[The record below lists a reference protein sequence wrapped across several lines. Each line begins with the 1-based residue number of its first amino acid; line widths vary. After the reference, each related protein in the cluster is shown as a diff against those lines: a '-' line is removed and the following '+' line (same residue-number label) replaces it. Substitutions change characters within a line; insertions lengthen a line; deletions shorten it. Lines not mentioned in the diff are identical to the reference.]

1 MTAELLGN
9 RYELMEVIGVGGMA
23 VVYKAKDKLLNR
35 LVAVKILKSE
45 FNDNEQFINKFKR
58 ESQAAASLS
67 HNNIVNVFDVGVQDD
82 NHYIVMEYVNGKTLK
97 AYIKEQ
103 GKLPWKEALFL
114 IKQIAFA
121 LDHAHKN
128 NIIHRDIK
136 PHNILLNEDMI
147 PKVTDFG
154 IARAISSATV
164 TLVEETMGS
173 VHYISPEQARG
184 GFVDAKSDL
193 YSLGIVLY
201 EMLTGEVP
209 FDSDNS
215 VSVAIKHIQEE
226 IYFPESI
233 NDVPEGLIDIVY
245 KLVKKNP
252 MDRYHNARSL
262 IIDLISIQNN
272 PTLRFMDEPDLS
284 DETKKTPIIEDAQL
298 EEKKSEP
305 IKETPKPKRGM
316 PKLGKKQLIP
326 IVLIPI
332 ILGIILFVLVNA
344 FNVEEVKVPELSSKT
359 MEEAIEVLQS
369 YKLDY
374 RLERQ
379 NSSSVPIDHV
389 IKQDPV
395 AGTML
400 KEGQEVVLYISD
412 GVKQVKLPDV
422 TSQYEVEGIQ
432 TLENMGFVVNEV
444 ERKYNEDYEKGLIY
458 EQSPAPGTLLKEGA
472 EIKLYVSQGKDSV
485 VLDDLLGKTID
496 AAKEI
501 LLSEG
506 LVLGS
511 IKEEISD
518 KYEKNI
524 VISQD
529 PKAGVELQKN
539 AVVNLTIS
547 KGLLKSKSISINIAS
562 YLYGAEDDTEKAED
576 ENGNSGEKDK
586 EKEDKEKEDKEKEE
600 PEQVKVKV
608 FVIDDKNVSTLQ
620 YENTHLSNETIN
632 VQLKG
637 VGVQSYQVQINNTIY
652 NAENITF

>member
-1 MTAELLGN
+1 MTAKLLGN
-9 RYELMEVIGVGGMA
+9 RYELMEVIGIGGMA

-35 LVAVKILKSE
+35 LVAVKILKNE

-67 HNNIVNVFDVGVQDD
+67 HNNIVNVFDVGVQDN

-154 IARAISSATV
+154 IARAISSATI

-226 IYFPESI
+226 IRFPEGI
-233 NDVPEGLIDIVY
+233 QDVPEGLIDIVY
-245 KLVKKNP
+245 KLVKKSS
-252 MDRYHNARSL
+252 MDRYHNAREL
-262 IIDLISIQNN
+262 IIDLITIQNN
-272 PTLRFMDEPDLS
+272 PTTRFMDEPDLS
-284 DETKKTPIIEDAQL
+284 DETKKTPIIGDAQL
-298 EEKKSEP
+298 EEKKSQD
-305 IKETPKPKRGM
+305 IKETPKKE
-316 PKLGKKQLIP
+316 KFKWGKKQLMA

-332 ILGIILFVLVNA
+332 ILGIMVFVLVNA
-344 FNVEEVKVPELSSKT
+344 FDVEEVKVPDLSNQT
-359 MEEAIEVLQS
+359 MEEAIDVLQG

-374 RLERQ
+374 RLERE
-379 NSSSVPIDHV
+379 NSSSVSIDHV
-389 IKQDPV
+389 IEQDPV

-422 TSQYEVEGIQ
+422 TKQYEVEGIQ
-432 TLENMGFVVNEV
+432 ILENTGFVINEI
-444 ERKYNEDYEKGLIY
+444 ERKYNEDYEKGMIY
-458 EQSPAPGTLLKEGA
+458 EQSPAPGTLVKEGA
-472 EIKLYVSQGKDSV
+472 EIKLYVSQGKDSA
-485 VLDDLLGKTID
+485 VLNDLVGKTID
-496 AAKEI
+496 EAKEI
-501 LLSEG
+501 LLSGG
-506 LVLGS
+506 LTLGS
-511 IKEEISD
+511 IKEEVSN

-524 VISQD
+524 VINQD
-529 PKAGVELQKN
+529 PKAGVELQKKS
-539 AVVNLTIS
+539 VVNLTIS
-547 KGLLKSKSISINIAS
+547 KGLVKSKSISINIAS
-562 YLYGAEDDTEKAED
+562 YLYGADEDED
-576 ENGNSGEKDK
+576 ENGKGKDKDK
-586 EKEDKEKEDKEKEE
+586 EE
-600 PEQVKVKV
+600 PQQVRVKV
-608 FVIDDKNVSTLQ
+608 FLIDDKNVSTLQ
-620 YENTHLSNETIN
+620 YEKAHLSNETIT
-632 VQLKG
+632 VELKG
-637 VGVQSYQVQINNTIY
+637 IGVQSYQVQINNTIY
-652 NAENITF
+652 NAENISF

>member
-1 MTAELLGN
+1 MTGKLLGN

-67 HNNIVNVFDVGVQDD
+67 HNNIVNVFDVGLQDN

-226 IYFPESI
+226 IQFPEVI
-233 NDVPEGLIDIVY
+233 QDVPEGLIDIVY
-245 KLVKKNP
+245 KLVKKSP
-252 MDRYHNARSL
+252 MDRYHNARKL
-262 IIDLISIQNN
+262 IIDLITIQNN
-272 PTLRFMDEPDLS
+272 PTTRFIEEIDLS
-284 DETKKTPIIEDAQL
+284 DETKKTPIIRDTQL
-298 EEKKSEP
+298 DEKTPPP
-305 IKETPKPKRGM
+305 IKEAPKKE
-316 PKLGKKQLIP
+316 KFQWGKKQLLAIA
-326 IVLIPI
+326 LIPI
-332 ILGIILFVLVNA
+332 ILGIILFALVNA
-344 FNVEEVKVPELSSKT
+344 LDVEEVKVPDLSNQT
-359 MEEAIEVLQS
+359 MEEAIETLQT

-374 RLERQ
+374 RIERE
-379 NSSSVPIDHV
+379 NSSSVPIDQV
-389 IKQDPV
+389 VKQDPV

-400 KEGQEVVLYISD
+400 KEGQEVILYISD

-422 TSQYEVEGIQ
+422 IREYEVEGIQ
-432 TLENMGFVVNEV
+432 TLENMGFVVNEI
-444 ERKYNEDYEKGLIY
+444 ERKYNDDYEKGMIY
-458 EQSPAPGTLLKEGA
+458 EQSPAPGTLLKEGE
-472 EIKLYVSQGKDSV
+472 EIKLYVSQGKNSA
-485 VLDDLLGKTID
+485 VLDSLIGKSID
-496 AAKEI
+496 EAKEI

-506 LVLGS
+506 LTLGS
-511 IKEEISD
+511 IKEEVSE
-518 KYEKNI
+518 KYERNI
-524 VISQD
+524 VTDQD
-529 PKAGVELQKN
+529 PKAGVELQKKS
-539 AVVNLTIS
+539 VVNLTIS
-547 KGLLKSKSISINIAS
+547 KGLVKSKSISINISS
-562 YLYGAEDDTEKAED
+562 YLYTEDDD
-576 ENGNSGEKDK
+576 EEEIDEEVVDEKDK
-586 EKEDKEKEDKEKEE
+586 GKDKGKDKDE
-600 PEQVKVKV
+600 PQRVRVKV

-620 YENTHLSNETIN
+620 YENAHLSNETIT

-652 NAENITF
+652 NPENISF

>member
-1 MTAELLGN
+1 MTGKLLGN

-67 HNNIVNVFDVGVQDD
+67 HNNIVNVFDVGLQDN

-226 IYFPESI
+226 IQFPEAI
-233 NDVPEGLIDIVY
+233 QDIPEGLIDIVY
-245 KLVKKNP
+245 KLVKKSP
-252 MDRYHNARSL
+252 MDRYHNARKL
-262 IIDLISIQNN
+262 IIDLITIQNN
-272 PTLRFMDEPDLS
+272 PTTRFIEEIDLS
-284 DETKKTPIIEDAQL
+284 DETKKTPIIRDTQL
-298 EEKKSEP
+298 DEKTPPP
-305 IKETPKPKRGM
+305 IKEAPKKE
-316 PKLGKKQLIP
+316 KFQWGKKQLLAIA
-326 IVLIPI
+326 LIPI
-332 ILGIILFVLVNA
+332 ILGIILFALVNA
-344 FNVEEVKVPELSSKT
+344 LDVEEVKVPDLSNQT
-359 MEEAIEVLQS
+359 MEEAIETLQT

-374 RLERQ
+374 RIERE
-379 NSSSVPIDHV
+379 NSSSVPIDQV
-389 IKQDPV
+389 VKQDPV

-400 KEGQEVVLYISD
+400 KEGQEVILYISD

-422 TSQYEVEGIQ
+422 IREYEVEGIQ
-432 TLENMGFVVNEV
+432 TLENMGFVVNEI
-444 ERKYNEDYEKGLIY
+444 ERKYNDDYEKGMIY
-458 EQSPAPGTLLKEGA
+458 EQSPAPGTLLKEGE
-472 EIKLYVSQGKDSV
+472 EIKLYVSQGKNSA
-485 VLDDLLGKTID
+485 VLDSLIGKSID
-496 AAKEI
+496 EAKEI

-506 LVLGS
+506 LTLGS
-511 IKEEISD
+511 IKEEVSE
-518 KYEKNI
+518 KYERNI
-524 VISQD
+524 VTDQD
-529 PKAGVELQKN
+529 PKAGVELQKKS
-539 AVVNLTIS
+539 VVNLTIS
-547 KGLLKSKSISINIAS
+547 KGLVKSKSISINISS
-562 YLYGAEDDTEKAED
+562 YLYTEDDD
-576 ENGNSGEKDK
+576 EEEIDEEVVDEKDK
-586 EKEDKEKEDKEKEE
+586 GKDKGKDKDE
-600 PEQVKVKV
+600 PQRVRVKV

-620 YENTHLSNETIN
+620 YENAHLSNETIT

-652 NAENITF
+652 NPENISF

>member
-1 MTAELLGN
+1 MTVKLLGN

-67 HNNIVNVFDVGVQDD
+67 HNNIVNVFDVGVQDN

-103 GKLPWKEALFL
+103 KKLPWKEALFL

-226 IYFPESI
+226 IRFPEGMQG
-233 NDVPEGLIDIVY
+233 VPEGLVDIVY
-245 KLVKKNP
+245 KLVKKSP
-252 MDRYHNARSL
+252 MDRYHNAREL
-262 IIDLISIQNN
+262 IIDLITIQNN
-272 PTLRFMDEPDLS
+272 PTTRFVDEPDLS
-284 DETKKTPIIEDAQL
+284 DETKKTPIIGDAQL
-298 EEKKSEP
+298 EEKKPQAMNEP
-305 IKETPKPKRGM
+305 PKKEKFKE
-316 PKLGKKQLIP
+316 KFKWEKKHLIAL
-326 IVLIPI
+326 VLIPI
-332 ILGIILFVLVNA
+332 ILGIILFVLVNV
-344 FNVEEVKVPELSSKT
+344 FNVEEVKVPDVSNQT
-359 MEEAIEVLQS
+359 MEEAINILQEH
-369 YKLDY
+369 KLDY
-374 RLERQ
+374 RLERE

-395 AGTML
+395 ANTML

-422 TSQYEVEGIQ
+422 TKQYEVEGIQ
-432 TLENMGFVVNEV
+432 TLENMGFVVNEI
-444 ERKYNEDYEKGLIY
+444 ERKYNEDYEKGMIY
-458 EQSPAPGTLLKEGA
+458 EQSPAPGTLLEEGA
-472 EIKLYVSQGKDSV
+472 EIKLYVSQGKDSTI
-485 VLDDLLGKTID
+485 LDDLVGKTID
-496 AAKEI
+496 EAKEI

-506 LVLGS
+506 LTLGS
-511 IKEEISD
+511 IKEEVSD

-524 VISQD
+524 VTNQD
-529 PKAGVELQKN
+529 PKAGVELRKKS
-539 AVVNLTIS
+539 VVNLTIS
-547 KGLLKSKSISINIAS
+547 KGLVKSKSISINIPS
-562 YLYGAEDDTEKAED
+562 YLYDTDEEDDED
-576 ENGNSGEKDK
+576 EKD
-586 EKEDKEKEDKEKEE
+586 EDKGKDDEKEE
-600 PEQVKVKV
+600 PKQVRVKV
-608 FVIDDKNVSTLQ
+608 FVIDNKNVSTLQ
-620 YENTHLSNETIN
+620 YENTHLSNETIT

-652 NAENITF
+652 NAQNISF

>member
-1 MTAELLGN
+1 MTAKLLGN

-67 HNNIVNVFDVGVQDD
+67 HNNIVNVFDVGVQDN

-226 IYFPESI
+226 IRFPEGI
-233 NDVPEGLIDIVY
+233 QDVPEGLIDIVY
-245 KLVKKNP
+245 KLVKKSP
-252 MDRYHNARSL
+252 MDRYHNAREL
-262 IIDLISIQNN
+262 IIDLITIQNN
-272 PTLRFMDEPDLS
+272 PTTRFMDEPDLS
-284 DETKKTPIIEDAQL
+284 DETKKTPIIGDAQL
-298 EEKKSEP
+298 EENKP
-305 IKETPKPKRGM
+305 QDIKETPNKEKF
-316 PKLGKKQLIP
+316 KWGKKQLMA

-332 ILGIILFVLVNA
+332 ILGIMVFVLVNA
-344 FNVEEVKVPELSSKT
+344 FDVEEVKVPDLSNQN
-359 MEEAIEVLQS
+359 MEEAIGVLQE
-369 YKLDY
+369 YNLDY
-374 RLERQ
+374 RLERE

-422 TSQYEVEGIQ
+422 TKQYEVEGIQ
-432 TLENMGFVVNEV
+432 TLENMGFIVNEI
-444 ERKYNEDYEKGLIY
+444 ERKYNEDYEKGMIY
-458 EQSPAPGTLLKEGA
+458 EQSPAPGALLKEGA
-472 EIKLYVSQGKDSV
+472 EIKLYVSQGKDSA
-485 VLDDLLGKTID
+485 VLDDLVGKTID
-496 AAKEI
+496 EAKEI

-506 LVLGS
+506 LTLGS
-511 IKEEISD
+511 IKEEVSN

-524 VISQD
+524 VINQD
-529 PKAGVELQKN
+529 PKAGVELQKKS
-539 AVVNLTIS
+539 VVNLTIS
-547 KGLLKSKSISINIAS
+547 KGLVKSKSISINIAS
-562 YLYGAEDDTEKAED
+562 YLYGAEDEEDDNEVED
-576 ENGNSGEKDK
+576 ENGKGKDKDK
-586 EKEDKEKEDKEKEE
+586 EE
-600 PEQVKVKV
+600 PQQVRVKV

-620 YENTHLSNETIN
+620 YENAHLSNETIT
-632 VQLKG
+632 VELKG

-652 NAENITF
+652 NAENISF